1 MEHKELICINCP
13 LGCTLNVTL
22 QDGKVT
28 HITGNTCP
36 RGAAYAQKE
45 CPHPTR
51 TLTTTIRVTGGRS
64 PVTSVKTATDIPKE
78 KITDCMEQI
87 KKTAVSAP
95 VHIGDI
101 LISNLADT
109 GTDLI
114 ATKNN
119 P

>member
-22 QDGKVT
+22 QDNKILQV
-28 HITGNTCP
+28 TGNTCP
-36 RGAAYAQKE
+36 RGAAYAHQE
-45 CPHPTR
+45 CTHPTR
-51 TLTTTIRVTGGRS
+51 TLTTTIRVTGGCS
-64 PVTSVKTATDIPKE
+64 PVTSVKTASPIPKE
-78 KITDCMEQI
+78 KMTACMEQI
-87 KKTAVSAP
+87 KKTTVPAP
-95 VHIGDI
+95 IHMGDI
-101 LISNLADT
+101 LISNLAGT